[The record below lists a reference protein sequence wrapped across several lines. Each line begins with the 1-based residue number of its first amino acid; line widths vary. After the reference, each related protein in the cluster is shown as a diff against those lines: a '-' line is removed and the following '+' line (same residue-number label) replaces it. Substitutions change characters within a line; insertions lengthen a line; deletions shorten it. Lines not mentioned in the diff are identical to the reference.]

1 MAPAASGSR
10 PDRSRSATG
19 RVYSKAI
26 ECVASFPAGALPE
39 FGLDFRPDKTDYH
52 VYEPAALTFYSPPHQ
67 SDHQL
72 DDHITAGYKLHN
84 IEDNDAR

>member
-10 PDRSRSATG
+10 PDRSRSASG
-19 RVYSKAI
+19 RVYSKR
-26 ECVASFPAGALPE
+26 SNLSPGSGGSPAR
-39 FGLDFRPDKTDYH
+39 FGLDLRPDKTDYH